1 MTQKTSKFSQILSSV
16 FALILSFSLL
26 ISFASIST
34 LATSSNKDIK
44 FAISKVVKDG
54 KDVKTDGGEK
64 SFSFGDT
71 LSPIDSLKYQ
81 WEGVDINTK
90 YKTKPASTGGYLKVY
105 LGDDTKEDSFLI
117 DSGTDNYPLKLSSF
131 ADRLNSGKNI
141 LVFQFI
147 NSDGQK
153 SNRTTFSFNYATD
166 SIKPKITITKPNEN
180 TVFARG
186 ITQSINLELQNFK
199 LTTLNEK
206 TPGLGK
212 LNIYANDLNN
222 LIGTMTSGT
231 ELPDNKFRVDILPE
245 ALTNFEK
252 LPDSKETTLIF
263 QLINSGTSDVA
274 TTQNLKITTNY
285 GGSIATT
292 YPTIKFL
299 DPTKDS
305 AAQPVSETRQ
315 FLTEVKNF
323 AILDKPPLNNSDKPN
338 GQKGFYQIFVDNKP
352 IQTMWPKP
360 DFTLKEIGYASNE
373 NGEKEVRVQLV
384 DSFFSKLIPEATD
397 RIKIQYTSPLLQD
410 KKNVL
415 ETGVQ
420 PNNWK
425 IVIIILTV
433 ILVLGG
439 ILISITR
446 A

>member
-1 MTQKTSKFSQILSSV
+1 MPQKNTKFSQLLSIFFVSLILLSQFLSLSS
-16 FALILSFSLL
+16 IN
-26 ISFASIST
+26 T
-34 LATSSNKDIK
+34 LATGSAKDIK

-54 KDVKTDGGEK
+54 KDIKTDGADK
-64 SFSFGDT
+64 SFSFGDS
-71 LSPIDSLKYQ
+71 LSPTDAIKYQ

-90 YKTKPASTGGYLKVY
+90 YKNSPAQTGGYLKVY
-105 LGDDTKEDSFLI
+105 LGDDTKDENFLV
-117 DSGTDNYPLKLSSF
+117 DSGTDNYPLKLASF
-131 ADRLNSGKNI
+131 ADKLSSGKNT
-141 LVFQFI
+141 LVFQFV
-147 NSDGQK
+147 NSEGIK
-153 SNRTTFSFNYATD
+153 TNRTTFSFTYSSD
-166 SIKPKITITKPNEN
+166 SVKPKITIIKPAEN

-186 ITQSINLELQNFK
+186 ITQVINLELQNYK

-231 ELPDNKFRVDILPE
+231 DQPDNKFRVDILPE

-263 QLINSGTSDVA
+263 QLINSGTSDLA
-274 TTQNLKITTNY
+274 ATQNLKITTNY
-285 GGSIATT
+285 GGTIPTT
-292 YPTIKFL
+292 YPTIKFI

-305 AAQPVSETRQ
+305 AAQPVTEDRK

-338 GQKGFYQIFVDNKP
+338 GQKGFYQIFIDNKP

-360 DFTLKEIGYASNE
+360 DFTLKEIGYVSNE

-384 DSFFSKLIPEATD
+384 DSFFSKLVPEATD

-420 PNNWK
+420 TNSWK
-425 IVIIILTV
+425 IIIIILTV

>member
-1 MTQKTSKFSQILSSV
+1 MTPKTTQLNQILSII
-16 FALILSFSLL
+16 FASLLTFSLVLSFG
-26 ISFASIST
+26 SIST
-34 LATSSNKDIK
+34 LATSSAKDIK

-54 KDVKTDGGEK
+54 KDLKTDGGDK
-64 SFSFGDT
+64 SFSFADS
-71 LSPIDSLKYQ
+71 LSPTDSLKYQ

-90 YKTKPASTGGYLKVY
+90 YKNKPASTGGYLKVY
-105 LGDDTKEDSFLI
+105 LGDDTKEDNFLA
-117 DSGTDNYPLKLSSF
+117 DSGTDNYPLKLAGF
-131 ADRLNSGKNI
+131 ADRLNTGKNI

-153 SNRTTFSFNYATD
+153 SNRTTFNFNFSSD
-166 SIKPKITITKPNEN
+166 SIKPKMAIVKPSEN

-222 LIGTMTSGT
+222 LIGTMSSGT

-252 LPDSKETTLIF
+252 LPDSKDTTLIF
-263 QLINSGTSDVA
+263 QLINSGTADVSA
-274 TTQNLKITTNY
+274 TQNLKITTNY
-285 GGSIATT
+285 GGTIATT

-305 AAQPVSETRQ
+305 AAQPVSDTRQ

-323 AILDKPPLNNSDKPN
+323 GILTQPPLNNSDKPN
-338 GQKGFYQIFVDNKP
+338 GQKGFYQIFIDNKP

-384 DSFFSKLIPEATD
+384 DSFFSKLVPEATD
-397 RIKIQYTSPLLQD
+397 KIKIQYTSPLLQD

-415 ETGVQ
+415 EAGVQ

-425 IVIIILTV
+425 IVIIVLTV